1 MIQLTHRIQTD
12 TVGGPG
18 ALPCSEV
25 WRGRRFDPCPGAVG
39 HQRNLAAFRFHVG
52 HHYRLLLRR
61 PLPTT
66 LNNDLAITPRTPSGQ
81 SRRTQLLSVRFPG
94 RGPTGRFR
102 PDPYELIRIEPR
114 RSISPRTQIVRFRE
128 AGTIPIGG
136 DPLVCDRHPGQDNVV
151 THGHIGRM
159 YLVGI
164 WRSGSIIQ

>member
-1 MIQLTHRIQTD
+1 MIQLTHRIKPTPLVALGRCLAPKCGAGAASTPAPAPLD
-12 TVGGPG
+12 TSETWLLSGSTS
-18 ALPCSEV
+18 AITTAFCSGV
-25 WRGRRFDPCPGAVG
+25 HCRRRLTTTWPSLQG
-39 HQRNLAAFRFHVG
+39 
-52 HHYRLLLRR
+52 LLLDG
-61 PLPTT
+61 PEGLGFSQC
-66 LNNDLAITPRTPSGQ
+66 AS
-81 SRRTQLLSVRFPG
+81 PG